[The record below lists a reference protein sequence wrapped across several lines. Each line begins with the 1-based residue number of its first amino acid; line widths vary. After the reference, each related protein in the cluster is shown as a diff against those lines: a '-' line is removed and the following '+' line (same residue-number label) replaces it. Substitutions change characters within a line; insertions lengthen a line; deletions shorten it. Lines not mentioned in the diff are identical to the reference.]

1 MIYTSHNMGEIKR
14 LCNAVVLLRPRQAP
28 VLYRDVNEGIAAY
41 RDEAAVAQPSTPQP
55 EASLA

>member
-1 MIYTSHNMGEIKR
+1 VIYTSHNMGEIKR

-28 VLYRDVNEGIAAY
+28 VLYRDVDEGIAAY
-41 RDEAAVAQPSTPQP
+41 RDEAAVAQPSAPQP